1 LFLSIFQ
8 TNDRP
13 EELAFLSWFLFNN
26 VMQGKQIK
34 YWGGFLIDL
43 DLRRLI
49 GRLNTY
55 SRRSLESAAGLAVT
69 RGHFEVTIE
78 HLLHVF
84 VEDSQHDLQS
94 ACRHF
99 EIDPA
104 SLKKALDTTL
114 ESLKRGNQGRPAFS
128 PLLIE
133 WISDAW
139 LVSSIELD
147 LDQVRSG
154 SLLATVFAKPNRFA
168 DERWLSLLDAMS
180 FVELKKNFKDI
191 LDQSEETTAGLA
203 ARPAAAGETPVEG
216 RSIAPGMD
224 PDSALARFC
233 TNFTQLARD
242 GKIDQV
248 FCRDR
253 EIQQMIDV
261 LGRRR
266 KNNPICV
273 GEPGV
278 GKTAVVE
285 GLARKI
291 AENDVP
297 DLLKNVE
304 LIGLDLGML
313 QAGAGVKGEFEN
325 RLKGIIDEVK
335 SSARPIILFIDE
347 AHMLIGAGGSAGG
360 ADAAN
365 LLKPALARGEL
376 RTIAATT
383 WSEYKK
389 YIEKDPA
396 LERRFQLIKLDEPSP
411 DQTITIMRGLRG
423 AYEKN
428 HDVYIR
434 DNAVVAAANLS
445 ARYISGRQLPD
456 KAVDVLDTA
465 CARVKLSLSSKP
477 FVIELKE
484 KRLGELQR
492 ALDSLQRDHKAD
504 FSSKDLEVSEIE
516 QEVADQQAA
525 IADLT
530 ERWDKEKELVEQ
542 LLKIRH
548 EGGLTLEG
556 DNAAKTETE
565 DVPATQPAKDDDD
578 GDTDIGTGTG
588 TGTGTPAADIVEIHP
603 EDYAKIAADLKAVQN
618 GDPLISFEVTE
629 EAIGQVISD
638 WTGVPLGR
646 MVQDDAENILSLG
659 TKLKGRVIGQD
670 HAIDAVDQALRTA
683 KAGVQNPDA
692 PMGVFLFVGPSGVG
706 KTELATAIADQL
718 FGGERFLISI
728 NMSEFQ
734 EKHTVS
740 KLVGSPPGYVGYGE
754 GGVLTEAVRQRP
766 YSVVLLDEVEKAD
779 LEVMNLFY
787 QVFDKGVLS
796 DGEGRQI
803 DFKNTIVIL
812 TSNLATDVLTEMG
825 SLAEQPGTDEM
836 VVGCRPILSAHF
848 KPALLARMQIVPF
861 YPLIGAPL
869 EKIVRLKLN
878 KIGKRLRDNQK
889 LDLAYAD
896 DVVRSIAARCT
907 EVETG
912 ARNIDHIINRTVLPE
927 LSTELLTRMGAEEAD
942 FTKVE
947 IGMGERGAFRYALS

>member
-1 LFLSIFQ
+1 
-8 TNDRP
+8 
-13 EELAFLSWFLFNN
+13 
-26 VMQGKQIK
+26 
-34 YWGGFLIDL
+34 LIDL

-55 SRRSLESAAGLAVT
+55 SRRSLEGAAGLAVT

-94 ACRHF
+94 ACRQF

-104 SLKKALDTTL
+104 PLKKALDSTL

-139 LVSSIELD
+139 LVSSVELD

-154 SLLATVFAKPNRFA
+154 SLLATIFAKPNRFG
-168 DERWLSLLDAMS
+168 DERWLGLLEAMS
-180 FVELKKNFKDI
+180 FVELKKNFKEI
-191 LDQSEETTAGLA
+191 IAQSEETTAGQST
-203 ARPAAAGETPVEG
+203 RPAAVGETPAES
-216 RSIAPGMD
+216 RSVAPGMD

-242 GKIDQV
+242 DKIDQV

-273 GEPGV
+273 GEAGV

-335 SSARPIILFIDE
+335 GSAKPVILFIDE

-360 ADAAN
+360 GDAAN

-396 LERRFQLIKLDEPSP
+396 LERRFQLIKLEEPSP
-411 DQTITIMRGLRG
+411 EQAITIMRGLRG

-428 HDVYIR
+428 HGVYIR
-434 DNAVVAAANLS
+434 DNAVVAAAKLS

-504 FSSKDLEVSEIE
+504 FSPKDLEVSEIE
-516 QEVADQQAA
+516 QEVADAEAA
-525 IADLT
+525 IAELT
-530 ERWDKEKELVEQ
+530 DRWTREKALVDQ
-542 LLKIRH
+542 LLAIRH
-548 EGGLTLEG
+548 ELGLSLEG
-556 DNAAKTETE
+556 DTAPEEEAPAASDEASE
-565 DVPATQPAKDDDD
+565 KDPQD
-578 GDTDIGTGTG
+578 GDADD
-588 TGTGTPAADIVEIHP
+588 AAPISP
-603 EDYAKIAADLKAVQN
+603 EDYAKIAADLKLVQN

-646 MVQDDAENILSLG
+646 MVQDDAESILSLG
-659 TKLKGRVIGQD
+659 NKLKGRVIGQD

-803 DFKNTIVIL
+803 DFKNTIVVL

-825 SLAEQPGTDEM
+825 SLPEQPGSDEM
-836 VVGCRPILSAHF
+836 IAGCRPILSAHF
-848 KPALLARMQIVPF
+848 KPALLARMEIVPF
-861 YPLIGAPL
+861 YPLIGSPL

-878 KIGKRLRDNQK
+878 KIGKRLRENQK
-889 LDLAYAD
+889 LELAYSD
-896 DVVRSIAARCT
+896 EVVTSVAARCT

-927 LSTELLTRMGAEEAD
+927 LSTELLTQMGADEAD

-947 IGMGERGAFRYALS
+947 IGMGEGGAFSYALS

>member
-1 LFLSIFQ
+1 
-8 TNDRP
+8 
-13 EELAFLSWFLFNN
+13 
-26 VMQGKQIK
+26 
-34 YWGGFLIDL
+34 
-43 DLRRLI
+43 
-49 GRLNTY
+49 
-55 SRRSLESAAGLAVT
+55 VT

-84 VEDSQHDLQS
+84 VEDSQHDLQA

-104 SLKKALDTTL
+104 PLKKALDATL

-139 LVSSIELD
+139 LVSSVELD

-154 SLLATVFAKPNRFA
+154 SLLATVFAKPNRFG
-168 DERWLSLLDAMS
+168 DDRWLSLLDAMS
-180 FVELKKNFKDI
+180 FVELKKNFQDI
-191 LDQSEETTAGLA
+191 ISQSEETTAGLA
-203 ARPAAAGETPVEG
+203 ARTVSGETPAEG
-216 RSIAPGMD
+216 RSVAPGMD

-335 SSARPIILFIDE
+335 GSAKPIILFIDE

-411 DQTITIMRGLRG
+411 DQAITIMRGLRG

-428 HDVYIR
+428 HGVYIR
-434 DNAVVAAANLS
+434 DNAVVAAAKLS

-492 ALDSLQRDHKAD
+492 ALDSLKRDHKAD
-504 FSSKDLEVSEIE
+504 FSANELEVSEIE
-516 QEVADQQAA
+516 AEVAGEEDA
-525 IADLT
+525 IAALT
-530 ERWDKEKELVEQ
+530 ERWIREKELVDQ

-548 EGGLTLEG
+548 ELGLSLEDDKAPDTEAPETADSETGGAEVAAGETASPSEE
-556 DNAAKTETE
+556 NAAIT
-565 DVPATQPAKDDDD
+565 
-578 GDTDIGTGTG
+578 
-588 TGTGTPAADIVEIHP
+588 P
-603 EDYAKIAADLKAVQN
+603 EDYAKIAAELKAVQA

-646 MVQDDAENILSLG
+646 MVQDDADSILALG
-659 TKLKGRVIGQD
+659 NNLKGRVIGQD
-670 HAIDAVDQALRTA
+670 HAIDSVDQALRTA

-803 DFKNTIVIL
+803 DFKNTIVVL
-812 TSNLATDVLTEMG
+812 TSNLATDVITQMG
-825 SLAEQPGTDEM
+825 SLPEKPGTDDM
-836 VVGCRPILSAHF
+836 IAGCRPILSAHF

-878 KIGKRLRDNQK
+878 KIGKRLRENQM

-896 DVVRSIAARCT
+896 EVVRSIAARCT

-927 LSTELLTRMGAEEAD
+927 LSTELLTQMGAEDAD

-947 IGMGERGAFRYALS
+947 IGMGEGGSFSYALS

>member
-1 LFLSIFQ
+1 
-8 TNDRP
+8 
-13 EELAFLSWFLFNN
+13 
-26 VMQGKQIK
+26 M
-34 YWGGFLIDL
+34 DL

-49 GRLNTY
+49 SRLNTY
-55 SRRSLESAAGLAVT
+55 SRRALESAAGLAVT

-78 HLLHVF
+78 HLLYVF
-84 VEDSQHDLQS
+84 VEDSQHDVQT

-99 EIDPA
+99 EVDPTNFKK
-104 SLKKALDTTL
+104 SLHSTL
-114 ESLKRGNQGRPAFS
+114 EDMKRGNEGRPVFS
-128 PLLIE
+128 RLLIE

-139 LVSSIELD
+139 LVSSVELN

-154 SLLATVFAKPNRFA
+154 SLFATVFAQPNRFG
-168 DERWLSLLDAMS
+168 DDRWLSELQSVSYEQFKKDFGAA
-180 FVELKKNFKDI
+180 VEG
-191 LDQSEETTAGLA
+191 SEETTIEQTSGASNESKA
-203 ARPAAAGETPVEG
+203 TPG
-216 RSIAPGMD
+216 AS
-224 PDSALARFC
+224 PDSALAKFC
-233 TNFTQLARD
+233 TNFTEQARQ

-273 GEPGV
+273 GDPGV

-291 AENDVP
+291 SEGDVP
-297 DLLKNVE
+297 DMLKNVE

-325 RLKGIIDEVK
+325 RLKGIIEEVK
-335 SSARPIILFIDE
+335 SSPKPVILFIDE

-396 LERRFQLIKLDEPSP
+396 LERRFQLVKLDEPSP
-411 DQTITIMRGLRG
+411 AQAITIMRGLRT

-428 HDVYIR
+428 HGVYIR
-434 DNAVVAAANLS
+434 DNAVSAAAKLS

-477 FVIELKE
+477 FAIELRE
-484 KRLGELQR
+484 KNLGELR
-492 ALDSLQRDHKAD
+492 RELDSIRRDQQSD
-504 FSSKDLEVSEIE
+504 FGDEAPQVSEIE
-516 QEVADQQAA
+516 EKISDLENEVAE
-525 IADLT
+525 LT
-530 ERWDKEKELVEQ
+530 SKWQEELSLVDEI
-542 LLKIRH
+542 LRMRL
-548 EGGLTLEG
+548 ELGLTLDE
-556 DNAAKTETE
+556 DAAEPDSE
-565 DVPATQPAKDDDD
+565 AND
-578 GDTDIGTGTG
+578 GDTDSDTGG
-588 TGTGTPAADIVEIHP
+588 DETPAAP
-603 EDYAKIAADLKAVQN
+603 DLDELRVKYREVAEQLTAIQA
-618 GDPLISFEVTE
+618 GDPLVSFEVTE
-629 EAIGQVISD
+629 ESVGQVIAD

-646 MVQDDAENILSLG
+646 MVEDDAQSILSLSEN
-659 TKLKGRVIGQD
+659 LKARVVGQD
-670 HAIDAVDQALRTA
+670 HAIQAIDEALRTA

-754 GGVLTEAVRQRP
+754 GGLLTEAVRQRP

-787 QVFDKGVLS
+787 QVFDKGMLA

-803 DFKNTIVIL
+803 DFKNTIIVL

-825 SLAEQPGTDEM
+825 TLPTQPSSDEL
-836 VVGCRPILSAHF
+836 VAAIRPILSAHF

-861 YPLIGAPL
+861 YPLVGAPL

-878 KIGKRLRDNQK
+878 KVGKRLLENQK
-889 LDLAYAD
+889 MTLHYSDE
-896 DVVRSIAARCT
+896 VVAAISARCT

-912 ARNIDHIINRTVLPE
+912 ARNIDHIVNRTILPE
-927 LSTELLTRMGAEEAD
+927 LSTELLTQMGSGD
-942 FTKVE
+942 
-947 IGMGERGAFRYALS
+947 AFSSVSIDVQGDGRFGYTLSV

>member
-1 LFLSIFQ
+1 
-8 TNDRP
+8 
-13 EELAFLSWFLFNN
+13 
-26 VMQGKQIK
+26 M
-34 YWGGFLIDL
+34 
-43 DLRRLI
+43 
-49 GRLNTY
+49 
-55 SRRSLESAAGLAVT
+55 AVT

-104 SLKKALDTTL
+104 PLKKALDSTL

-139 LVSSIELD
+139 LVSSVELD

-154 SLLATVFAKPNRFA
+154 SLLATVFAKPNRFG
-168 DERWLSLLDAMS
+168 DDRWLSLLDAMS

-191 LDQSEETTAGLA
+191 ISQSEETTAGLA
-203 ARPAAAGETPVEG
+203 SRPAAAGETPAEG
-216 RSIAPGMD
+216 RSVAPGMD

-335 SSARPIILFIDE
+335 GSAKPIILFIDE

-411 DQTITIMRGLRG
+411 EQAITIMRGLRG

-428 HDVYIR
+428 HGVYIR
-434 DNAVVAAANLS
+434 DTAVVAAAKLS

-492 ALDSLQRDHKAD
+492 ALDSLKRDHKAD
-504 FSSKDLEVSEIE
+504 FSANELEVADIE
-516 QEVADQQAA
+516 QEVTDAEAA

-530 ERWDKEKELVEQ
+530 GRWNREKDLVDQ

-548 EGGLTLEG
+548 ELGLSLEDDTAPDADEAAVGDADGNAAEAGADEAPKEG
-556 DNAAKTETE
+556 DA
-565 DVPATQPAKDDDD
+565 
-578 GDTDIGTGTG
+578 
-588 TGTGTPAADIVEIHP
+588 AADSVAISP
-603 EDYAKIAADLKAVQN
+603 EDYAKIAADLKAVQA

-646 MVQDDAENILSLG
+646 MVQDDAESILTLG
-659 TKLKGRVIGQD
+659 NNLKGRVIGQD

-803 DFKNTIVIL
+803 DFKNTIVVL
-812 TSNLATDVLTEMG
+812 TSNLATDVITEMG
-825 SLAEQPGTDEM
+825 SLPEKPGTDEM
-836 VVGCRPILSAHF
+836 VAGCRPILSAHF

-861 YPLIGAPL
+861 YPLIGDPL

-878 KIGKRLRDNQK
+878 KIGKRLRENQK
-889 LDLAYAD
+889 LELGYSDE
-896 DVVRSIAARCT
+896 VVASIAARCT

-927 LSTELLTRMGAEEAD
+927 LSTELLTQMGAEDTD
-942 FTKVE
+942 FTRVD
-947 IGMGERGAFRYALS
+947 IGMGEGGTFSYALS

>member
-1 LFLSIFQ
+1 ML
-8 TNDRP
+8 
-13 EELAFLSWFLFNN
+13 
-26 VMQGKQIK
+26 
-34 YWGGFLIDL
+34 DL

-49 GRLNTY
+49 GRLNSY
-55 SRRSLESAAGLAVT
+55 SRRALESAAGLAVT
-69 RGHFEVTIE
+69 RGHFEVSIE
-78 HLLHVF
+78 HLLHIF
-84 VEDSQHDLQS
+84 CDDSQHDVQS

-99 EIDPA
+99 EVDPA
-104 SLKKALDTTL
+104 VLKRHLHSVL
-114 ESLKRGNQGRPAFS
+114 ESMKQGNQGRPVFS

-139 LVSSIELD
+139 LVSSVELE

-154 SLLATVFAKPNRFA
+154 SLFATIFAQPNRYG
-168 DERWLSLLDAMS
+168 DHRWLDALKPIS
-180 FVELKKNFKDI
+180 FTQFKKDFSDI
-191 LDQSEETTAGLA
+191 IANSEETTAA
-203 ARPAAAGETPVEG
+203 AVGRGAPRSEERPDANA
-216 RSIAPGMD
+216 
-224 PDSALARFC
+224 DSALARFC

-242 GKIDQV
+242 GAIDQV

-273 GEPGV
+273 GDPGV

-297 DLLKNVE
+297 DMLKNVE

-335 SSARPIILFIDE
+335 ASPKPVILFIDE

-411 DQTITIMRGLRG
+411 EQAITIMRGLRA

-428 HDVYIR
+428 HGVYIR
-434 DNAVVAAANLS
+434 DNAVAAAAKLS

-484 KRLGELQR
+484 QQLGELR
-492 ALDSLQRDHKAD
+492 RELDAAKRDLQAD
-504 FSSKDLEVSEIE
+504 FAADQPEIAEIERQIEKRGSEIADLTARWEKELGLVNEILKIRIDLGLSLEGAAAAQEAGAEEAENAAASQKAGAGEE
-516 QEVADQQAA
+516 QTSLAEDQQAA
-525 IADLT
+525 EADDLK
-530 ERWDKEKELVEQ
+530 ERY
-542 LLKIRH
+542 
-548 EGGLTLEG
+548 
-556 DNAAKTETE
+556 
-565 DVPATQPAKDDDD
+565 
-578 GDTDIGTGTG
+578 
-588 TGTGTPAADIVEIHP
+588 ADI
-603 EDYAKIAADLKAVQN
+603 ARQLKEAQA
-618 GDPLISFEVTE
+618 GDPLVSFEVTE
-629 EAIGQVISD
+629 ESIGQVISD

-646 MVQDDAENILSLG
+646 MVQDDAGSILTLAENLQA
-659 TKLKGRVIGQD
+659 RVVGQD
-670 HAIDAVDQALRTA
+670 HAIKAIDEALRTA

-803 DFKNTIVIL
+803 NFRNSIVVL
-812 TSNLATDVLTEMG
+812 TSNLATDILTDMG
-825 SLAEQPGTDEM
+825 AQAVRPTADEL
-836 VVGCRPILSAHF
+836 VAACRPTLSAHF

-861 YPLIGAPL
+861 YPLIGEPL
-869 EKIVRLKLN
+869 EKIVRLKLD
-878 KIGKRLRDNQK
+878 KVGKRLLENQK
-889 LDLAYAD
+889 MRLEYSNA
-896 DVVRSIAARCT
+896 VVEAISARCT

-912 ARNIDHIINRTVLPE
+912 ARNIDHIVNRTILPE
-927 LSTELLTRMGAEEAD
+927 LATEILTRMGDEETNFSKASISVLENGGFGYD
-942 FTKVE
+942 LT
-947 IGMGERGAFRYALS
+947 

>member
-1 LFLSIFQ
+1 
-8 TNDRP
+8 
-13 EELAFLSWFLFNN
+13 
-26 VMQGKQIK
+26 M
-34 YWGGFLIDL
+34 DL

-49 GRLNTY
+49 SRLNTY
-55 SRRSLESAAGLAVT
+55 SRRALESAAGLAVT

-78 HLLHVF
+78 HLLYVF
-84 VEDSQHDLQS
+84 VEDSQHDVQT

-99 EIDPA
+99 EVDPTNFKK
-104 SLKKALDTTL
+104 SLHSTL
-114 ESLKRGNQGRPAFS
+114 EDMKRGNEGRPVFS
-128 PLLIE
+128 RLLIE

-139 LVSSIELD
+139 LVSSVELN

-154 SLLATVFAKPNRFA
+154 SLFATVFAQPNRFG
-168 DERWLSLLDAMS
+168 DDRWLSELQSVSYEQFKKDFGAA
-180 FVELKKNFKDI
+180 VEG
-191 LDQSEETTAGLA
+191 SEETTTEQTSGTSNESKA
-203 ARPAAAGETPVEG
+203 TPG
-216 RSIAPGMD
+216 AS
-224 PDSALARFC
+224 PDSALAKFC
-233 TNFTQLARD
+233 TNFTEQARQ

-273 GEPGV
+273 GDPGV

-291 AENDVP
+291 SEGDVP
-297 DLLKNVE
+297 DMLKNVE

-325 RLKGIIDEVK
+325 RLKGIIEEVK
-335 SSARPIILFIDE
+335 SSPKPVILFIDE

-396 LERRFQLIKLDEPSP
+396 LERRFQLVKLDEPSP
-411 DQTITIMRGLRG
+411 AQAITIMRGLRT

-428 HDVYIR
+428 HGVYIR
-434 DNAVVAAANLS
+434 DNAVSAAAKLS

-477 FVIELKE
+477 FAIELRE
-484 KRLGELQR
+484 KNLGELR
-492 ALDSLQRDHKAD
+492 RELDSIRRDQQSDFGDEALQ
-504 FSSKDLEVSEIE
+504 VSEIE
-516 QEVADQQAA
+516 EKISDLENEIAELTSKWQE
-525 IADLT
+525 
-530 ERWDKEKELVEQ
+530 ELSLVDEI
-542 LLKIRH
+542 LRMRL
-548 EGGLTLEG
+548 ELGLTLDE
-556 DNAAKTETE
+556 DAAEPDSE
-565 DVPATQPAKDDDD
+565 AND
-578 GDTDIGTGTG
+578 GDTDSDTGG
-588 TGTGTPAADIVEIHP
+588 DEAPAAP
-603 EDYAKIAADLKAVQN
+603 DLDELRVKYREVAEQLTAIQA
-618 GDPLISFEVTE
+618 GDPLVSFEVTE
-629 EAIGQVISD
+629 ESVGQVIAD

-646 MVQDDAENILSLG
+646 MVEDDAQSILSLSEN
-659 TKLKGRVIGQD
+659 LKARVVGQD
-670 HAIDAVDQALRTA
+670 HAIQAIDEALRTA

-754 GGVLTEAVRQRP
+754 GGLLTEAVRQRP

-787 QVFDKGVLS
+787 QVFDKGMLA

-803 DFKNTIVIL
+803 DFKNTIIVL

-825 SLAEQPGTDEM
+825 TLPTQPSSDEL
-836 VVGCRPILSAHF
+836 VAAIRPILSAHF

-861 YPLIGAPL
+861 YPLVGAPL

-878 KIGKRLRDNQK
+878 KVGKRLLENQK
-889 LDLAYAD
+889 MTLHYSDE
-896 DVVRSIAARCT
+896 VVAAISARCT

-912 ARNIDHIINRTVLPE
+912 ARNIDHIVNRTILPE
-927 LSTELLTRMGAEEAD
+927 LSTELLTQMGSGD
-942 FTKVE
+942 
-947 IGMGERGAFRYALS
+947 AFSSVSIDVQGDGRFGYTLSV

>member
-1 LFLSIFQ
+1 ML
-8 TNDRP
+8 
-13 EELAFLSWFLFNN
+13 
-26 VMQGKQIK
+26 
-34 YWGGFLIDL
+34 DL

-49 GRLNTY
+49 GRLNAY
-55 SRRSLESAAGLAVT
+55 SKRSLEAAAGLAVT
-69 RGHFEVTIE
+69 RGHYEVSIE

-84 VEDSQHDLQS
+84 VEDSQHDVQS
-94 ACRHF
+94 ALRHF
-99 EIDPA
+99 EVDPA
-104 SLKKALDTTL
+104 VMRKGLQTVL
-114 ESLKRGNQGRPAFS
+114 EQMKTGNQGRPVFS
-128 PLLIE
+128 PLLVE

-139 LVSSIELD
+139 LVSSVELE

-154 SLLATVFAKPNRFA
+154 SLLATVFAQPNRYGDDRWLQSLEGMSFAGFKKDFA
-168 DERWLSLLDAMS
+168 DI
-180 FVELKKNFKDI
+180 VGN
-191 LDQSEETTAGLA
+191 SEETTAGLTA
-203 ARPAAAGETPVEG
+203 APAGDDRAASV
-216 RSIAPGMD
+216 APGMS

-233 TNFTQLARD
+233 TNFTQAARD

-285 GLARKI
+285 GLAVKI
-291 AENDVP
+291 AEGDVP
-297 DLLKNVE
+297 DMLKNVE

-335 SSARPIILFIDE
+335 SSAKPIILFIDE

-376 RTIAATT
+376 RTVAATT

-389 YIEKDPA
+389 YFEKDPA
-396 LERRFQLIKLDEPSP
+396 LERRFQLVKLDEPSP
-411 DQTITIMRGLRG
+411 EQAITIMRGLRG

-428 HDVYIR
+428 HGVYIR
-434 DNAVVAAANLS
+434 DNAVVAAAKLS

-484 KRLGELQR
+484 KRLGELNR
-492 ALDSLQRDHKAD
+492 ALDSLNRDHQAD
-504 FSSKDLEVSEIE
+504 FSADEPEVAEIE
-516 QEVADQQAA
+516 AEISTAEAE
-525 IADLT
+525 ISDLT
-530 ERWDKEKELVEQ
+530 ARWQKELELVNQ
-542 LLKIRH
+542 ILKLRH
-548 EGGLTLEG
+548 DLGLSLEG
-556 DNAAKTETE
+556 DEPAEAEEAEGDETAPEGGE
-565 DVPATQPAKDDDD
+565 DSSVDAEAMKARY
-578 GDTDIGTGTG
+578 G
-588 TGTGTPAADIVEIHP
+588 E
-603 EDYAKIAADLKAVQN
+603 IAAQLKEAQD
-618 GDPLISFEVTE
+618 GDPLVSFEVTE

-646 MVQDDAENILSLG
+646 MVENEADSVLKLSQNLQA
-659 TKLKGRVIGQD
+659 RVIGQD
-670 HAIDAVDQALRTA
+670 HAIQAVDEALRTA

-803 DFKNTIVIL
+803 DFKNTIVVL

-825 SLAEQPGTDEM
+825 SLADKPNVDEL
-836 VVGCRPILSAHF
+836 VAACRPILSAHF

-861 YPLIGAPL
+861 YPLIGEPL

-878 KIGKRLRDNQK
+878 KVGKRLRENQK
-889 LDLAYAD
+889 MELEYSD
-896 DVVRSIAARCT
+896 DVVSSIAARCT

-912 ARNIDHIINRTVLPE
+912 ARNIDHIVNRTILPE
-927 LSTELLTRMGAEEAD
+927 LSTELLTRMGADGAD
-942 FTKVE
+942 FTKAS
-947 IGMGERGAFRYALS
+947 IGVGDPGHFTYTLS

>member
-1 LFLSIFQ
+1 
-8 TNDRP
+8 
-13 EELAFLSWFLFNN
+13 
-26 VMQGKQIK
+26 M
-34 YWGGFLIDL
+34 IDL

-55 SRRSLESAAGLAVT
+55 SRRSLEGAAGLAVT

-84 VEDSQHDLQS
+84 AEDSQHDLQS
-94 ACRHF
+94 ACRQF

-104 SLKKALDTTL
+104 QLKKALDSTL

-139 LVSSIELD
+139 LVSSVELD

-154 SLLATVFAKPNRFA
+154 SLLATIFAKPNRFG
-168 DERWLSLLDAMS
+168 DERWLGLLDAMS

-191 LDQSEETTAGLA
+191 ISQSDETTAGHA
-203 ARPAAAGETPVEG
+203 ARPAAAGETPAEG
-216 RSIAPGMD
+216 RSVAPGMD

-325 RLKGIIDEVK
+325 RLKGIIDEVRG
-335 SSARPIILFIDE
+335 SAKPIILFIDE

-411 DQTITIMRGLRG
+411 EQAITIMRGLRG

-428 HDVYIR
+428 HGVYIR
-434 DNAVVAAANLS
+434 DNAVVAAAKLS

-492 ALDSLQRDHKAD
+492 ALESLQRDHKAD
-504 FSSKDLEVSEIE
+504 FSAQDLEDTGIE
-516 QEVADQQAA
+516 QEVADAKAA
-525 IADLT
+525 IAELT
-530 ERWDKEKELVEQ
+530 DRWTREKELVDQ

-548 EGGLTLEG
+548 ELGLSLED
-556 DNAAKTETE
+556 DNAPETDAGDEAASE
-565 DVPATQPAKDDDD
+565 DGTADAPAEAE
-578 GDTDIGTGTG
+578 DTVAISS
-588 TGTGTPAADIVEIHP
+588 
-603 EDYAKIAADLKAVQN
+603 EDYARIAADLKAVQN

-646 MVQDDAENILSLG
+646 MVQDDAESILSLG
-659 TKLKGRVIGQD
+659 NNLKGRVIGQD

-803 DFKNTIVIL
+803 DFKNTIVVL
-812 TSNLATDVLTEMG
+812 TSNLATDVITEMG
-825 SLAEQPGTDEM
+825 SLPDQPGTDELIA
-836 VVGCRPILSAHF
+836 GCRPILSAHF

-861 YPLIGAPL
+861 YPLIGSPL

-878 KIGKRLRDNQK
+878 KIGKRLRENQK
-889 LDLAYAD
+889 LELGYTDE
-896 DVVRSIAARCT
+896 VVRSIAARCT

-927 LSTELLTRMGAEEAD
+927 LSTELLTRMGAEDAD
-942 FTKVE
+942 FTKVD
-947 IGMGERGAFRYALS
+947 IGMGEGGTFSYALS

>member
-1 LFLSIFQ
+1 ML
-8 TNDRP
+8 
-13 EELAFLSWFLFNN
+13 
-26 VMQGKQIK
+26 V
-34 YWGGFLIDL
+34 DL

-55 SRRSLESAAGLAVT
+55 SRRALESAAGLAVT

-78 HLLHVF
+78 HVLYVF
-84 VEDSQHDLQS
+84 VEDSQHDVQT

-99 EIDPA
+99 EVDPA
-104 SLKKALDTTL
+104 NLKKSLQTVL
-114 ESLKRGNQGRPAFS
+114 ESMKRGNQGRPVFS

-139 LVSSIELD
+139 LVSSVELG
-147 LDQVRSG
+147 LGQVRSG
-154 SLLATVFAKPNRFA
+154 SLFATVFAKPNRFA
-168 DERWLSLLDAMS
+168 DELWLS
-180 FVELKKNFKDI
+180 ELQPISYEQFKKDFDTAI
-191 LDQSEETTAGLA
+191 EGSEETTTEQA
-203 ARPAAAGETPVEG
+203 ARSGGEGDGNKATPG
-216 RSIAPGMD
+216 SS
-224 PDSALARFC
+224 PDSALAKFC
-233 TNFTQLARD
+233 TNFTEQARL
-242 GKIDQV
+242 GKIDPV

-273 GEPGV
+273 GDPGV

-291 AENDVP
+291 SEGDVP
-297 DLLKNVE
+297 DMLKNVE

-325 RLKGIIDEVK
+325 RLKGIIEEVK
-335 SSARPIILFIDE
+335 SSPKPVILFIDE

-396 LERRFQLIKLDEPSP
+396 LERRFQLVKLDEPSP
-411 DQTITIMRGLRG
+411 EQAITIMRGLRT

-428 HDVYIR
+428 HRVYIR
-434 DNAVVAAANLS
+434 DTAVAAAAKLS

-484 KRLGELQR
+484 KNLGELR
-492 ALDSLQRDHKAD
+492 RELDSLNRDRQSD
-504 FSSKDLEVSEIE
+504 FSDQAPQIGEIE
-516 QEVADQQAA
+516 ARITDFETDIAELTSRWQE
-525 IADLT
+525 
-530 ERWDKEKELVEQ
+530 ELSLVDEI
-542 LLKIRH
+542 LRMRL
-548 EGGLTLEG
+548 ELGLTLE
-556 DNAAKTETE
+556 E
-565 DVPATQPAKDDDD
+565 DSGDDDSES
-578 GDTDIGTGTG
+578 GAT
-588 TGTGTPAADIVEIHP
+588 AP
-603 EDYAKIAADLKAVQN
+603 EDETPEDANTPEGPDLEELRNQYRAVAEKLSTFQA
-618 GDPLISFEVTE
+618 GDPLVSFEVTE
-629 EAIGQVISD
+629 ETVGQVISD

-646 MVQDDAENILSLG
+646 MVEDDAQSILALSENLRA
-659 TKLKGRVIGQD
+659 RVVGQD
-670 HAIDAVDQALRTA
+670 HAIQAIDEALRTA

-754 GGVLTEAVRQRP
+754 GGLLTEAVRQRP

-787 QVFDKGVLS
+787 QVFDKGMLA

-803 DFKNTIVIL
+803 DFRNTIIVL

-825 SLAEQPGTDEM
+825 TLPTQPSSDEL
-836 VVGCRPILSAHF
+836 VAAIRPILSAHF

-861 YPLIGAPL
+861 YPLVGAPL

-878 KIGKRLRDNQK
+878 KVGKRLQENQK
-889 LDLAYAD
+889 MSLQYSDEVVAAIAD
-896 DVVRSIAARCT
+896 RCT

-912 ARNIDHIINRTVLPE
+912 ARNIDHIVNRTILPE
-927 LSTELLTRMGAEEAD
+927 LSTELLTHMGSGNA
-942 FTKVE
+942 FTSASIEVQE
-947 IGMGERGAFRYALS
+947 DGRFGYSLS